1 MTSKTLNKIMIV
13 AAILFCV
20 IFGVSVYI
28 KNERLRR
35 LDEAYDKQME
45 EQRKNENQN
54 AFDDAS
60 QTQKNNQA
68 NNGSNTSSEKDVD
81 FTDFVSVY
89 SYAENKLNKIT
100 YIRSTATGTG
110 TLSGSVTSPL
120 KTNLSN
126 QPISISYERAK
137 NKTQKF
143 FEYHVKGTISAA
155 GTSMPLDYGTSL
167 YKEGA
172 TCKEWISH
180 GQDNP
185 RWQPISN
192 SAMQNKY
199 GWDASETFYII
210 NKNSVTSSSMIYDTT
225 SRTYTGKATLNVKN
239 STTRMSKL
247 IQGLYDGTAPAQYQS
262 CELTVTFDE
271 HGNFKTI
278 QYEEKFNISI
288 RNEPNKATIN
298 ATLTTNYVETFHTI
312 SNTEQVVIKL
322 NKF

>member
-28 KNERLRR
+28 KNERLRQ

-45 EQRKNENQN
+45 DQRKNENQS

-68 NNGSNTSSEKDVD
+68 NNGSNGSSESDID
-81 FTDFVSVY
+81 FTDFISVY

-110 TLSGSVTSPL
+110 TLSGSVTSPM
-120 KTNLSN
+120 KINLSS
-126 QPISISYERAK
+126 QPITISYQRAK

-143 FEYHVKGTISAA
+143 FAYNVKGTISAA
-155 GTSMPLDYGTSL
+155 NVSMPLDYWTSL
-167 YKEGA
+167 YKQGA
-172 TCKEWISH
+172 TCQERIAH

-185 RWQPISN
+185 KWEPISY
-192 SAMQNKY
+192 SGMQEKY
-199 GWDASETFYII
+199 GWDVSETFHII

-225 SRTYTGKATLNVKN
+225 SRTYIGKATLNVKN
-239 STTRMSKL
+239 SATRMAKL
-247 IQGLYDGTAPAQYQS
+247 IKGLYDGTAPAQYQS

-271 HGNFKTI
+271 HSNFKTI
-278 QYEEKFNISI
+278 QYEEKFSISI
-288 RNEPNKATIN
+288 RNEPNDATVN
-298 ATLTTNYVETFHTI
+298 ATLTTDYVETFHTI
-312 SNTEQVVIKL
+312 SNTQGVDI
-322 NKF
+322 NIW

>member
-28 KNERLRR
+28 KNERLRQ

-45 EQRKNENQN
+45 DQRKNENQS

-68 NNGSNTSSEKDVD
+68 NNGSNGSSESDID
-81 FTDFVSVY
+81 FTDFISVY

-110 TLSGSVTSPL
+110 TLSGSVTSPV
-120 KTNLSN
+120 KVNLSS
-126 QPISISYERAK
+126 QPITISYERAK

-143 FEYHVKGTISAA
+143 FAYNVKGTISAA
-155 GTSMPLDYGTSL
+155 GTSMPLNYWTSL
-167 YKEGA
+167 YKQGA
-172 TCKEWISH
+172 TCQERIAH

-185 RWQPISN
+185 KWETISN
-192 SAMQNKY
+192 SGMQEKY
-199 GWDASETFYII
+199 GWDASETFHII

-225 SRTYTGKATLNVKN
+225 SRTYIGKATLNVKN
-239 STTRMSKL
+239 SATRMAKL
-247 IQGLYDGTAPAQYQS
+247 IKGLYDGTAPAQYQS
-262 CELTVTFDE
+262 CEITVTFDE

-278 QYEEKFNISI
+278 QYQEAFNISI
-288 RNEPNKATIN
+288 RNEPNN
-298 ATLTTNYVETFHTI
+298 ATVSAKLTTDYVETFHTI
-312 SNTEQVVIKL
+312 SNTQGVDISI
-322 NKF
+322 F

>member
-60 QTQKNNQA
+60 QTQKNNQT

-81 FTDFVSVY
+81 FTNFVSVY

-110 TLSGSVTSPL
+110 TLSGSVTSPF
-120 KTNLSN
+120 KTNLSK

-143 FEYHVKGTISAA
+143 FAYNVKGTISAA
-155 GTSMPLDYGTSL
+155 GTSMPLNYWTSL
-167 YKEGA
+167 YKQGA
-172 TCKEWISH
+172 TCKERIAH

-185 RWQPISN
+185 RWETISN
-192 SAMQNKY
+192 SGMQEKY
-199 GWDASETFYII
+199 GWDVNETFHII
-210 NKNSVTSSSMIYDTT
+210 NKNSVTSSSMIFDNT
-225 SRTYTGKATLNVKN
+225 SRTYIGKATLNVKN
-239 STTRMSKL
+239 STTRMAKL

-278 QYEEKFNISI
+278 QYQESFNVSI
-288 RNEPNKATIN
+288 RNEPNDATIS
-298 ATLTTNYVETFHTI
+298 AKLTTDYVETFHII
-312 SNTEQVVIKL
+312 SNTQGVDI
-322 NKF
+322 NIF